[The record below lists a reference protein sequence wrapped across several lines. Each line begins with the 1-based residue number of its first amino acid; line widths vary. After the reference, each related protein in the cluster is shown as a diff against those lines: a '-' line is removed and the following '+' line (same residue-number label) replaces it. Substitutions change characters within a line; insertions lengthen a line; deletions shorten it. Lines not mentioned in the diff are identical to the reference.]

1 MSNILV
7 IGAHPDDE
15 TLGVGGTLLKHKL
28 KGDSIVWLNA
38 TKMDISNPIL
48 SSIIKEREKEIEK
61 VIDHYGIEEFI
72 QLDYLTTQLTSESKL
87 KMIPELSKVFT
98 RIKPEIIYVVNRSD
112 AHSDHRYLF
121 EAVYSAT
128 KSFRQPSIK
137 KILMYECLSETE
149 FGFPISE
156 HLFLPNYFV
165 DITPYL
171 DQKIEIMKVYAS
183 EISEPPFPRSEQ
195 NIRALATLRGSTA
208 GVLSAEAFQVLK
220 IMDKE

>member
-1 MSNILV
+1 MSKILV

-38 TKMDISNPIL
+38 TKMDISNSFL

-149 FGFPISE
+149 FGVSVSE

-183 EISEPPFPRSEQ
+183 EISVPPFPRSEQ

-208 GVLSAEAFQVLK
+208 GVLAAEAFQVLK